1 MSGSI
6 RALVG
11 FLMVFGA
18 AGGVDTATDS
28 ELFLIAGI
36 ASAGVM
42 LMMSGIKAM
51 KEAQ

>member
-11 FLMVFGA
+11 FLMVFGS

-28 ELFLIAGI
+28 ELLLIAGI
-36 ASAGVM
+36 VSAGFM
-42 LMMSGIKAM
+42 LMVSGINAM
-51 KEAQ
+51 KEVK